1 MARIRTIKPEFWED
15 EVVGSIS
22 REARLLFLA
31 CLNIADDEGLLRW
44 SAAYIKSSA
53 FMYDEDVGIAETQRV
68 MDELTA
74 TGMFHSYRAGK
85 SQQPFAYV
93 VGFQKHQKI
102 NRPSASR
109 LPPPPL
115 QRSETADMYRRRDGG
130 VCHLCGGDIDDHA
143 GGHDDFLISLDHIVP
158 VSSGGTDHPSN
169 IRAAHQ
175 TCNKGRGNRTIEQY
189 KKLLLQGRTN
199 AQARHPDRFSA
210 IISDDSRNA
219 GDGNSE
225 ASPPDLVSRTLD
237 QSLPSEGADAPLK
250 ERIFGPALDW
260 LAKQS
265 GKPKDKLRPLVGRW
279 CSKHGDGATLEALAA
294 AAKNAPLDPIPYIER
309 VLKPKAPNGKPD
321 AQASA
326 SAHLE
331 GLASIFGTQPMAT
344 DRSKPVEQGRVID
357 GDFRT
362 VGSPE
367 AGDGP
372 GIYPGDGGTDRVR
385 GGVRDSVPRA
395 EGGSK
400 NIPRGT
406 KAPAGRPHS
415 SGRVADQGDV
425 GVGQSDAD
433 ASGPSE
439 SGEGGPCGEGDA
451 SRAGE
456 GGEIEGPRNIG
467 VKERDCPG
475 EVGSLAASARA
486 NDEQPDF
493 DPVADM
499 HDAAENIA
507 AESPPTLR
515 VASG

>member
-1 MARIRTIKPEFWED
+1 MARIRTIKPELPHSETLGR
-15 EVVGSIS
+15 VS
-22 REARLLFLA
+22 RDARLLFINLFT
-31 CLNIADDEGLLRW
+31 IMDDEGRARASSRLLASLLYPFDNDVYDLIDTWVNELESVGAVRRYQVDGN
-44 SAAYIKSSA
+44 SYIDIPKWL
-53 FMYDEDVGIAETQRV
+53 E
-68 MDELTA
+68 
-74 TGMFHSYRAGK
+74 
-85 SQQPFAYV
+85 
-93 VGFQKHQKI
+93 HQKI
-102 NRPSASR
+102 DRPSASR
-109 LPPPPL
+109 LP
-115 QRSETADMYRRRDGG
+115 AY
-130 VCHLCGGDIDDHA
+130 
-143 GGHDDFLISLDHIVP
+143 
-158 VSSGGTDHPSN
+158 SGILAKP
-169 IRAAHQ
+169 R
-175 TCNKGRGNRTIEQY
+175 
-189 KKLLLQGRTN
+189 
-199 AQARHPDRFSA
+199 
-210 IISDDSRNA
+210 
-219 GDGNSE
+219 E
-225 ASPPDLVSRTLD
+225 ASPPDLGPRTLD

-250 ERIFGPALDW
+250 ERIFGPALEW

-331 GLASIFGTQPMAT
+331 GLASIFGTQPMAA
-344 DRSKPVEQGRVID
+344 DRPKPIEQGRVID

-367 AGDGP
+367 TGDGP
-372 GIYPGDGGTDRVR
+372 GIYPSDGGTDRVR
-385 GGVRDSVPRA
+385 GSVRDSMPRA
-395 EGGSK
+395 EGGPK
-400 NIPRGT
+400 NLPRGT
-406 KAPAGRPHS
+406 KAPAGRPNS
-415 SGRVADQGDV
+415 SGRGADQGDV

-433 ASGPSE
+433 ASGPAE

-475 EVGSLAASARA
+475 EVGSLAASACA

-499 HDAAENIA
+499 PDWMRRTA
-507 AESPPTLR
+507 
-515 VASG
+515 